1 MFGWTIL
8 PRAND
13 TAMPHVWE
21 MLSRYGQPENR
32 ASSTPDPGGR
42 PAGGLVH
49 VPASRSPVSRSGRS
63 VGLGLAVLMAR
74 YKVVERGLLPYLVL
88 SQTVPLIALAPLV
101 VSWGGRLHVGAF
113 EWPRWLSAA
122 VLGAFLAFFPVAVG
136 TLKGL
141 TSTPPASLEL
151 MDSYAASWRQTLFK
165 LRFPAALPYI
175 VPALKLAATASV
187 VGVVVAEISTGLAG
201 GIGRLIIEYAREATS
216 DPAKVFTAVFGAA
229 ALGLADGR
237 DRRAGR
243 SGGDAEPAARGDRVS
258 DTADGRAERRRGPRP
273 VQGVQRRTRR
283 TRSRPSSTSTSMI
296 APGEFVSLIGPS
308 GCGKSTQLR
317 LIANLTEPTTG
328 RGPGQRQAGARRA
341 ARSGLRD
348 GVPAGGPVR
357 VANASTKNVELPL
370 ELKGWDRA
378 RRRQRALEMLE
389 LVKLPEFAEHFPWQL
404 SGGMQQRVAIARAL
418 AAHPPLLLMDEPF
431 GALDEMTREHMQTE
445 LLRICGE
452 TSTTVVF
459 VTHSIPEA
467 VFLSTRVVV
476 MSPRPGRITDVIDVE
491 LGPRA

>member
-1 MFGWTIL
+1 LTRFRPVWTFALALVLVAVAWELYKVAGPQDGGTVFGWTIL

-21 MLSRYGQPENR
+21 MISRYGQPENR
-32 ASSTPDPGGR
+32 ASDTPILVVVLRGAWFTFR
-42 PAGGLVH
+42 IALAGLALGT
-49 VPASRSPVSRSGRS
+49 A

-101 VSWGGRLHVGAF
+101 VSWGGRLHLGAF

-229 ALGLADGR
+229 ALGLVM
-237 DRRAGR
+237 
-243 SGGDAEPAARGDRVS
+243 AAIVAVVDLVGMRNR
-258 DTADGRAERRRGPRP
+258 PRE
-273 VQGVQRRTRR
+273 
-283 TRSRPSSTSTSMI
+283 
-296 APGEFVSLIGPS
+296 A
-308 GCGKSTQLR
+308 
-317 LIANLTEPTTG
+317 TE
-328 RGPGQRQAGARRA
+328 
-341 ARSGLRD
+341 
-348 GVPAGGPVR
+348 
-357 VANASTKNVELPL
+357 
-370 ELKGWDRA
+370 
-378 RRRQRALEMLE
+378 
-389 LVKLPEFAEHFPWQL
+389 
-404 SGGMQQRVAIARAL
+404 
-418 AAHPPLLLMDEPF
+418 
-431 GALDEMTREHMQTE
+431 
-445 LLRICGE
+445 
-452 TSTTVVF
+452 
-459 VTHSIPEA
+459 
-467 VFLSTRVVV
+467 
-476 MSPRPGRITDVIDVE
+476 
-491 LGPRA
+491 

>member
-1 MFGWTIL
+1 LTRFRRVWTFALALILVAVLWELYKVIGPEDGGTVFGWTIL

-21 MLSRYGQPENR
+21 MVSRYGQPENR
-32 ASSTPDPGGR
+32 ASDTPILLVVLRGAWFTFR
-42 PAGGLVH
+42 IALAGLALGT
-49 VPASRSPVSRSGRS
+49 A

-141 TSTPPASLEL
+141 TTTPPASLEL

-165 LRFPAALPYI
+165 LRFPAAVPYI

-229 ALGLADGR
+229 ALGLVM
-237 DRRAGR
+237 AGIVALVDLVGMR
-243 SGGDAEPAARGDRVS
+243 NR
-258 DTADGRAERRRGPRP
+258 PR
-273 VQGVQRRTRR
+273 
-283 TRSRPSSTSTSMI
+283 
-296 APGEFVSLIGPS
+296 
-308 GCGKSTQLR
+308 
-317 LIANLTEPTTG
+317 
-328 RGPGQRQAGARRA
+328 
-341 ARSGLRD
+341 
-348 GVPAGGPVR
+348 
-357 VANASTKNVELPL
+357 
-370 ELKGWDRA
+370 
-378 RRRQRALEMLE
+378 
-389 LVKLPEFAEHFPWQL
+389 
-404 SGGMQQRVAIARAL
+404 
-418 AAHPPLLLMDEPF
+418 
-431 GALDEMTREHMQTE
+431 
-445 LLRICGE
+445 
-452 TSTTVVF
+452 
-459 VTHSIPEA
+459 EA
-467 VFLSTRVVV
+467 
-476 MSPRPGRITDVIDVE
+476 ME
-491 LGPRA
+491 

>member
-1 MFGWTIL
+1 MTRARRVWTFALALILVGTLWELYKVIGPEDGGTVFGWTIL

-21 MLSRYGQPENR
+21 MFSRYGQPENR
-32 ASSTPDPGGR
+32 ASDTPILVVVLRGAWFTFR
-42 PAGGLVH
+42 IALAGLALGT
-49 VPASRSPVSRSGRS
+49 A

-165 LRFPAALPYI
+165 LRFPSALPYI

-229 ALGLADGR
+229 ALGLVM
-237 DRRAGR
+237 
-243 SGGDAEPAARGDRVS
+243 AAIVAVVDLVGMRHR
-258 DTADGRAERRRGPRP
+258 PRE
-273 VQGVQRRTRR
+273 
-283 TRSRPSSTSTSMI
+283 
-296 APGEFVSLIGPS
+296 A
-308 GCGKSTQLR
+308 
-317 LIANLTEPTTG
+317 TE
-328 RGPGQRQAGARRA
+328 
-341 ARSGLRD
+341 
-348 GVPAGGPVR
+348 
-357 VANASTKNVELPL
+357 
-370 ELKGWDRA
+370 
-378 RRRQRALEMLE
+378 
-389 LVKLPEFAEHFPWQL
+389 
-404 SGGMQQRVAIARAL
+404 
-418 AAHPPLLLMDEPF
+418 
-431 GALDEMTREHMQTE
+431 
-445 LLRICGE
+445 
-452 TSTTVVF
+452 
-459 VTHSIPEA
+459 
-467 VFLSTRVVV
+467 
-476 MSPRPGRITDVIDVE
+476 
-491 LGPRA
+491 

>member
-1 MFGWTIL
+1 MTRFRRVWTFALALILVAAVWELYKVIGPEDGGTVFGWAIL

-21 MLSRYGQPENR
+21 MVSRYGQPENR
-32 ASSTPDPGGR
+32 ASDTPILVVVLRGAWFTFR
-42 PAGGLVH
+42 VALAGLALGT
-49 VPASRSPVSRSGRS
+49 A

-229 ALGLADGR
+229 ALGLVM
-237 DRRAGR
+237 AGIVALVDLVGMR
-243 SGGDAEPAARGDRVS
+243 NR
-258 DTADGRAERRRGPRP
+258 PRE
-273 VQGVQRRTRR
+273 
-283 TRSRPSSTSTSMI
+283 
-296 APGEFVSLIGPS
+296 A
-308 GCGKSTQLR
+308 
-317 LIANLTEPTTG
+317 TE
-328 RGPGQRQAGARRA
+328 
-341 ARSGLRD
+341 
-348 GVPAGGPVR
+348 
-357 VANASTKNVELPL
+357 
-370 ELKGWDRA
+370 
-378 RRRQRALEMLE
+378 
-389 LVKLPEFAEHFPWQL
+389 
-404 SGGMQQRVAIARAL
+404 
-418 AAHPPLLLMDEPF
+418 
-431 GALDEMTREHMQTE
+431 
-445 LLRICGE
+445 
-452 TSTTVVF
+452 
-459 VTHSIPEA
+459 
-467 VFLSTRVVV
+467 
-476 MSPRPGRITDVIDVE
+476 
-491 LGPRA
+491 

>member
-1 MFGWTIL
+1 MTRARRVWTFALALILVAAVWELYKVIGPENGGTVFGWAIL

-21 MLSRYGQPENR
+21 MFSRYGQPENR
-32 ASSTPDPGGR
+32 ASDTPILVVVLEGAWFTFR
-42 PAGGLVH
+42 IALAGLALGT
-49 VPASRSPVSRSGRS
+49 A

-74 YKVVERGLLPYLVL
+74 YKAVERGLLPYLVL

-101 VSWGGRLHVGAF
+101 VSWGGKLHVGAF

-229 ALGLADGR
+229 ALGLVM
-237 DRRAGR
+237 AGIVALVDLVGMR
-243 SGGDAEPAARGDRVS
+243 NR
-258 DTADGRAERRRGPRP
+258 PRE
-273 VQGVQRRTRR
+273 
-283 TRSRPSSTSTSMI
+283 
-296 APGEFVSLIGPS
+296 A
-308 GCGKSTQLR
+308 
-317 LIANLTEPTTG
+317 TE
-328 RGPGQRQAGARRA
+328 
-341 ARSGLRD
+341 
-348 GVPAGGPVR
+348 
-357 VANASTKNVELPL
+357 
-370 ELKGWDRA
+370 
-378 RRRQRALEMLE
+378 
-389 LVKLPEFAEHFPWQL
+389 
-404 SGGMQQRVAIARAL
+404 
-418 AAHPPLLLMDEPF
+418 
-431 GALDEMTREHMQTE
+431 
-445 LLRICGE
+445 
-452 TSTTVVF
+452 
-459 VTHSIPEA
+459 
-467 VFLSTRVVV
+467 
-476 MSPRPGRITDVIDVE
+476 
-491 LGPRA
+491 